1 MTEEQK
7 LQVVDTCTPP
17 LSVSLILSHVI
28 TTQPTHAE
36 KEVGEQEHHCSED
49 RDLVLSDK
57 DIKK

>member
-7 LQVVDTCTPP
+7 LQVVDTCTP

-36 KEVGEQEHHCSED
+36 KEVGEQEHHCSEN
-49 RDLVLSDK
+49 RDLVLFYK
-57 DIKK
+57 DIEM